1 MDQYGNATKTLDSKC
16 VNLMSVDADGLEKS
30 TVNLEWQVGTETYT
44 NKEFVSRR
52 IKLWYLILSVEGA
65 NNKQQE
71 LGTVPL
77 VATH

>member
-16 VNLMSVDADGLEKS
+16 VNLMSVDAEGLKKS
-30 TVNLEWQVGTETYT
+30 TVNFEWQVGTETY
-44 NKEFVSRR
+44 
-52 IKLWYLILSVEGA
+52 LILPVEGA